1 MQMTYFKDFMHY
13 KVWKNMEPVTT
24 VADIVI
30 DCADATDSSSPQRK
44 ISNVSRNSKISIQNS
59 IHRIKQNQRNIII
72 FLIFL
77 IVSGDL
83 LSRLLKGSSTPT
95 LDWNKRKIYYY
106 CYVHHFSNI
115 EIKHCFLQTNDQPC
129 CCGLGVKYFISMY
142 LGLLLRMNRQ
152 IISNCF
158 LHATPAMISVPRA
171 KYCRPINNH
180 IQHLMTQHFWYL

>member
-1 MQMTYFKDFMHY
+1 
-13 KVWKNMEPVTT
+13 MEPVTT

-95 LDWNKRKIYYY
+95 LD
-106 CYVHHFSNI
+106 
-115 EIKHCFLQTNDQPC
+115 
-129 CCGLGVKYFISMY
+129 
-142 LGLLLRMNRQ
+142 
-152 IISNCF
+152 
-158 LHATPAMISVPRA
+158 
-171 KYCRPINNH
+171 
-180 IQHLMTQHFWYL
+180 